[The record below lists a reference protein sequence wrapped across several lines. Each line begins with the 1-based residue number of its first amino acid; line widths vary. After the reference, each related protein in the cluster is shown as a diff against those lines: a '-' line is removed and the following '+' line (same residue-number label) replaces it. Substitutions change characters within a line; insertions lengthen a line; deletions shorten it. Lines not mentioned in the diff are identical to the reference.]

1 MGTSDYIYN
10 SKEGNEVWSE
20 QDLLRGISSGDES
33 AFRHL
38 FDVYYQLLVGF
49 AFRYLNDLDSSRN
62 VVQDVI
68 VGLYDKRESI
78 KIHTSLKAHLFQSV
92 RNRALNTLKREKM
105 QREHH
110 NRILE
115 EDKDQFY
122 NEDQLAVNEL
132 EARIAGVVN
141 ELPGQ
146 CRRIYLMSRQEG
158 LSNSD
163 IATDLDISKRTVETQ
178 ISKALKK
185 IREDLLKHGYLPL
198 MVFLFDFLFRS
209 ILK

>member
-1 MGTSDYIYN
+1 MHN
-10 SKEGNEVWSE
+10 SKERNDEWSE
-20 QDLLRGISSGDES
+20 QQLLDGISSGEES

-38 FDVYYQLLVGF
+38 FDVYYQLLVSF
-49 AFRYLNDLDSSRN
+49 AYRYLNDLDSARN

-68 VGLYDKRESI
+68 VSLYDKRESI
-78 KIHTSLKAHLFQSV
+78 KIHTSLKAHLYQSV
-92 RNRALNTLKREKM
+92 RNRALNVLKREKM
-105 QREHH
+105 QRDHH

-115 EDKDQFY
+115 EEKDQSY
-122 NEDQLAVNEL
+122 YEDKLAVSEL
-132 EARIAGVVN
+132 EARIADVVK

-146 CRRIYLMSRQEG
+146 CRRIFLMSRQEG

-163 IATDLDISKRTVETQ
+163 IASDLDISKRTVETQ

-185 IREDLLKHGYLPL
+185 IREDLLKYGYLPVL
-198 MVFLFDFLFRS
+198 LFLFDFLFRN

>member
-1 MGTSDYIYN
+1 MSKSEFIHN
-10 SKEGNEVWSE
+10 SKERNDEWSE
-20 QDLLRGISSGDES
+20 QQLLDGISSGEES

-38 FDVYYQLLVGF
+38 FDVYYQLLVSF
-49 AFRYLNDLDSSRN
+49 AYRYLNDLDSARN

-68 VGLYDKRESI
+68 VSLYDKRESI
-78 KIHTSLKAHLFQSV
+78 KIHTSLKAHLYQSV
-92 RNRALNTLKREKM
+92 RNRALNVLKREKM
-105 QREHH
+105 QRDHH

-115 EDKDQFY
+115 EEKDQSY
-122 NEDQLAVNEL
+122 YEDKLAVSEL
-132 EARIAGVVN
+132 EARIADVVK

-146 CRRIYLMSRQEG
+146 CRRIFLMSRQEG

-163 IATDLDISKRTVETQ
+163 IASDLDISKRTVETQ

-185 IREDLLKHGYLPL
+185 IREDLLKYGYLPVL
-198 MVFLFDFLFRS
+198 LFLFDFLFRN